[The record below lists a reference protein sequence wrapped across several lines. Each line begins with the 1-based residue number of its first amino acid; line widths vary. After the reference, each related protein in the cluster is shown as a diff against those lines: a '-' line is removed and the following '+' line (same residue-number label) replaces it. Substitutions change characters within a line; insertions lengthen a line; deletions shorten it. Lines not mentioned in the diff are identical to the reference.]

1 MKKPREIDDPLE
13 VVSGMIRRETRSIG
27 QNHLQTFRL
36 FNRKRDPLS
45 GAGFRKLII
54 SLVFFSLAFTA
65 LAPVNKSLVISR
77 PQQINPFA
85 SLIYATGMVE
95 TLGNNMAYNEHENAV
110 GIFQIRQV
118 RVDDYN
124 RRTGAKYR
132 LHDMFDYSISEKIFL
147 YFASLVGPYDLERIA
162 KGWNGSGP
170 MTEDYWKRIK
180 MYLN

>member
-1 MKKPREIDDPLE
+1 MKKPCEIDDPLE
-13 VVSGMIRRETRSIG
+13 VVSGMIRKEVNRKGHGHPE
-27 QNHLQTFRL
+27 TFRL
-36 FNRKRDPLS
+36 FSRKSGSLS
-45 GAGFRKLII
+45 GTGFRKFII
-54 SLVFFSLAFTA
+54 SLLFFSLALTA
-65 LAPVNKSLVISR
+65 LAPVSKSFVISR
-77 PQQINPFA
+77 PLVINPFA

-124 RRTGAKYR
+124 RRTGAKYT
-132 LHDMFDYSISEKIFL
+132 LPDMFNYSISEKIFL

-162 KGWNGSGP
+162 KAWNGSGP
-170 MTEDYWKRIK
+170 MTENYWKRIK